1 MVISASFL
9 LYLAMFNLAL
19 FLLVSLDL
27 LNVVEFD
34 IVEGQQA
41 LNSLIVV
48 EGVGSEIYEDLAFL
62 WLGLFII

>member
-1 MVISASFL
+1 MVIPASFL
-9 LYLAMFNLAL
+9 LYLVMFNLAL

-48 EGVGSEIYEDLAFL
+48 ERVGSEINED
-62 WLGLFII
+62 

>member
-1 MVISASFL
+1 
-9 LYLAMFNLAL
+9 MFNLAL

-48 EGVGSEIYEDLAFL
+48 EGVGSEIYED
-62 WLGLFII
+62 